1 LQIPFLISQL
11 LSNFLLLP
19 RHTFSI
25 YFGATFVD
33 IHLNSIQLSAQGVK
47 SFHLAWNIPSH
58 QHNYCQSMLASTA
71 SYWWTC
77 KSQSLSLS
85 YWILKIRVAAHQQA
99 QAELLICPSSHFME
113 DLVNQSEMSLS
124 TNLRCPIALT
134 TLSKG
139 WRLSGLIL
147 LCFILW
153 LSGMSVNRPLPLI
166 IVGMHLFTKIISS
179 CPEILLN
186 RSFFTWFDCYFIAYW
201 LITVTRVMTP
211 HSCVFQRNVYLHL
224 LCLAV
229 QIKGGRGWPSLLS
242 PLLYMAD
249 VHSPP
254 HYSDMVTGGHHPS
267 GHTSTHLNMPHLPP
281 SDRPIN
287 TTGHVLGHPV
297 TSGWTIDSH
306 FFCPPSILMSWSAG
320 NFMG

>member
-1 LQIPFLISQL
+1 
-11 LSNFLLLP
+11 
-19 RHTFSI
+19 
-25 YFGATFVD
+25 
-33 IHLNSIQLSAQGVK
+33 
-47 SFHLAWNIPSH
+47 
-58 QHNYCQSMLASTA
+58 
-71 SYWWTC
+71 
-77 KSQSLSLS
+77 
-85 YWILKIRVAAHQQA
+85 
-99 QAELLICPSSHFME
+99 
-113 DLVNQSEMSLS
+113 
-124 TNLRCPIALT
+124 
-134 TLSKG
+134 
-139 WRLSGLIL
+139 
-147 LCFILW
+147 
-153 LSGMSVNRPLPLI
+153 MSVNCPLPLI

-242 PLLYMAD
+242 PLLYGWCPFS
-249 VHSPP
+249 SPLLWYGYRSSP
-254 HYSDMVTGGHHPS
+254 FWTYIHPS
-267 GHTSTHLNMPHLPP
+267 EYAP
-281 SDRPIN
+281 SPSQWPIN

-306 FFCPPSILMSWSAG
+306 FFCPPSILMSSSAG